1 MDGRSHPLNEANEGK
16 RREQRL
22 NTALN
27 DLKNIY
33 EHGDAFGTYDTV
45 KKLRTAI
52 AKRRDA
58 QSFKANLCQPF
69 LIPNGCDDYF
79 PTDTR
84 HLQRPS
90 KKARACKSILSQPVT
105 RDGNGTRGGESVTER
120 PLNYFE
126 AAMPIRYFEL
136 GLDKVGLLM
145 DGKDCVTDTVRVN
158 SFISS
163 SQYSDKMHCSAA
175 RYIMWVLPCG
185 LSVTYTPVFLGRTSE
200 KALVEYWG
208 GRKYLQSV
216 TYLII
221 Q

>member
-1 MDGRSHPLNEANEGK
+1 MKTPCFMEGRDQYSYGETIGTRDLCQGRYGSEVYNKRTNDYTYLHDKVPRSHFPHFEHVLNWA
-16 RREQRL
+16 
-22 NTALN
+22 T
-27 DLKNIY
+27 
-33 EHGDAFGTYDTV
+33 
-45 KKLRTAI
+45 
-52 AKRRDA
+52 
-58 QSFKANLCQPF
+58 FKANLCQPF

-158 SFISS
+158 SFISR

-208 GRKYLQSV
+208 GS
-216 TYLII
+216 TYNLLHV
-221 Q
+221 